1 MMDNND
7 KYSFTE
13 YIEYHHPNGGRIY
26 ISKKDIWDAIKRDDE
41 FLKLK
46 LYKIK
51 VEQISHQSTST
62 TGGYVYPGYKTYI
75 TGLHWAKNLTE
86 AKKIGEVI
94 KEIKR

>member
-1 MMDNND
+1 MSKDTYD
-7 KYSFTE
+7 FTE
-13 YIEYHHPNGGRIY
+13 WTEKHHGMGQYIQIN
-26 ISKKDIWDAIKRDDE
+26 KKLIWDAIKRDEE

-51 VEQISHQSTST
+51 VEEISHQGTQLNS
-62 TGGYVYPGYKTYI
+62 YVYPGYKTYI

-94 KEIKR
+94 KQVRS